1 MSHFTDGLTN
11 AVSGQGTDR
20 DKQVAAE
27 YALSEPTWTDLL
39 TAYRVSWLAKKIVD
53 IPAQDSVREWRS
65 WNGDA
70 DQVQAIESEEKRLN
84 VVTRVLE
91 ARIAARLFG
100 GGLIYIDVGDEDLSE
115 PLEPARV
122 QRGGIRTL
130 VTLTP
135 QTVVTGVTIDD
146 PRDPWFGHPADYRL
160 AISTGANLII
170 HPSRVVRFDGT
181 HRPDRTA
188 IAGTSGG
195 WDDSVLMAVIEE
207 VKRAD
212 SVNANIASL
221 VHEAKVDV
229 FGIPGLMQLVDDPQY
244 EAKVAKRLR
253 AAALGKGIHGALV
266 MDSEETYN
274 QKQFAFSQLPELIDR
289 FQTTVSGAADIPTTR
304 LFGRSPA
311 GENSTGES
319 DLRNYYDMIRAQQ
332 TLHVG
337 PAMSILDEA
346 LIYSAIGD
354 RPDDIDY
361 EWTPLWQTSD
371 KERAEI
377 LKTTAD
383 AARTLA
389 GTGGASPEI
398 LPIEALSDAV
408 AAALSEQGTLP
419 GLDAAIAEFGR
430 LADQEDDV
438 EADAEAVSPV
448 RPGDE
453 STDGEA
459 ASDEEP
465 Q

>member
-1 MSHFTDGLTN
+1 MARTFTDGLVN

-20 DKQVAAE
+20 DKQAAAE
-27 YALSEPTWTDLL
+27 YVLSEPTWADLL

-65 WNGDA
+65 WSGDP
-70 DQVQAIESEEKRLN
+70 DDVRAIQQEEERLHL
-84 VVTRVLE
+84 VSRILE
-91 ARIAARLFG
+91 ARTAARLFG
-100 GGLIYIDVGDEDLSE
+100 GGLIYIDVGDEDLAE
-115 PLEPARV
+115 PLQPERV
-122 QRGGIRTL
+122 AQGGVRTL

-160 AISTGANLII
+160 TIANGANLII
-170 HPSRVVRFDGT
+170 HPSRMVRFDGS

-188 IAGTSGG
+188 IAGTSGA
-195 WDDSVLMAVIEE
+195 WDDSVLMSVIEE

-229 FGIPGLMQLVDDPQY
+229 FGIPNLMQLVDDPQY

-253 AAALGKGIHGALV
+253 AAALGKGNHGALV
-266 MDSEETYN
+266 MDAEETYN
-274 QKQFAFSQLPELIDR
+274 QKTFTFGQLPDLIDR
-289 FQTTVSGAADIPTTR
+289 YQTIVSGAADIPTTR

-332 TLHVG
+332 TLHIG
-337 PAMSILDEA
+337 PAMQILDECLIRSA
-346 LIYSAIGD
+346 LGD
-354 RPDDIDY
+354 RPDDVEY
-361 EWTPLWQTSD
+361 EWAPLWQIGD
-371 KERAEI
+371 AERANV

-389 GTGGASPEI
+389 GNGGTTSSI
-398 LPIEALSDAV
+398 IPIEALSDAV
-408 AAALSEQGTLP
+408 AAALIEQGTLP
-419 GLDAAIAEFGR
+419 GLRAAIEEFGR
-430 LADQEDDV
+430 LADQEDDA
-438 EADAEAVSPV
+438 EGAEAAVTPQ
-448 RPGDE
+448 PN
-453 STDGEA
+453 EA
-459 ASDEEP
+459 PAPNEQQTGS
-465 Q
+465 